1 MSPLF
6 EKNHNPEIPNCWV
19 ITASLAG
26 NQSPVE
32 VFCKTV
38 HDERIENLFK
48 WDRPGNVRS
57 SRQRKNATGPACG
70 LKKRV
75 K

>member
-6 EKNHNPEIPNCWV
+6 EKNHNPGIPNCWV

-32 VFCKTV
+32 VFYKAI
-38 HDERIENLFK
+38 HDERIVNLFK
-48 WDRPGNVRS
+48 WDRPGNVWS
-57 SRQRKNATGPACG
+57 YRQRKNATGPG
-70 LKKRV
+70 RRLKNV
-75 K
+75 